1 MANQNNV
8 PYISCLDL
16 FKIYKAQD
24 LEVVALRGLDL
35 DVMAGEMVGIVG
47 ASGSGK
53 STFLNILAGYDKPS
67 AGEIRVGERN
77 LLHITAK
84 EAEDYRLRNVG
95 FVWQQTARNLVP
107 YLTALENVELPMILA
122 GRKAKYRV
130 ERSKELL
137 EAVGLSHRLNH
148 KPNQLSG
155 GEQQRVAIAI
165 ALSNEPELLLADEP
179 TGELDSE
186 TANEILD
193 IFKSLRDIYQTTIII
208 VTHDEA
214 VATRVDRVVIVRDGR
229 ASAEIVS
236 LPDFRRP
243 GAESNN
249 KSEFILVDSSGRLQ
263 LPREYVDNLRIKG
276 RARLGM
282 EEDHVVVYPESEK

>member
-1 MANQNNV
+1 MTINSKT

-35 DVMAGEMVGIVG
+35 EVMSGEIIAIVG

-77 LLHITAK
+77 LLHIDTK

-122 GRKAKYRV
+122 GFKAKYRI
-130 ERSKELL
+130 ERSTELL
-137 EAVGLSHRLNH
+137 GAVGLSHRLNH

-165 ALSNEPELLLADEP
+165 ALANEPELLLADEP

-186 TANEILD
+186 TSNEILD
-193 IFKSLRDIYQTTIII
+193 ILKNLRDIYDTTIII

-214 VATRVDRVVIVRDGR
+214 VSASVDRVVVVRDGR

-243 GAESNN
+243 GDMSNRT
-249 KSEFILVDSSGRLQ
+249 SEFILVDSSGRLQ

-276 RARLGM
+276 RARLVM
-282 EEDHVVVYPESEK
+282 EGDHVVVYPESEG

>member
-1 MANQNNV
+1 MTTNPKT

-35 DVMAGEMVGIVG
+35 EVMSGEIIAIVG

-77 LLHITAK
+77 LLHINTK

-122 GRKAKYRV
+122 GFKAKYG
-130 ERSKELL
+130 RSLW
-137 EAVGLSHRLNH
+137 SHHAQGAPR
-148 KPNQLSG
+148 
-155 GEQQRVAIAI
+155 
-165 ALSNEPELLLADEP
+165 
-179 TGELDSE
+179 
-186 TANEILD
+186 
-193 IFKSLRDIYQTTIII
+193 
-208 VTHDEA
+208 
-214 VATRVDRVVIVRDGR
+214 TRCPIMCGSCR
-229 ASAEIVS
+229 
-236 LPDFRRP
+236 FT
-243 GAESNN
+243 
-249 KSEFILVDSSGRLQ
+249 SGRTCL
-263 LPREYVDNLRIKG
+263 
-276 RARLGM
+276 
-282 EEDHVVVYPESEK
+282 

>member
-1 MANQNNV
+1 MTNQNNV

-35 DVMAGEMVGIVG
+35 DVMAGEMIGIVG

-77 LLHITAK
+77 LLHISAK
-84 EAEDYRLRNVG
+84 EAEDYRLHNVG

-122 GRKAKYRV
+122 GFKTNYRI
-130 ERSKELL
+130 ERAKELL

-193 IFKSLRDIYQTTIII
+193 IFKNLRDIYQTTIII

-214 VATRVDRVVIVRDGR
+214 VSTRVDRVVVVRDGR

-243 GAESNN
+243 GDGSANI
-249 KSEFILVDSSGRLQ
+249 SEFILVDSSGRLQ

-276 RARLGM
+276 RARLVM
-282 EEDHVVVYPESEK
+282 EENHVVVYPESER

>member
-1 MANQNNV
+1 MTTNPKT

-35 DVMAGEMVGIVG
+35 EVMPGEIIAIVG

-77 LLHITAK
+77 LLHINTK

-122 GRKAKYRV
+122 GFNAKYRI

-137 EAVGLSHRLNH
+137 DAVGLGHRLN
-148 KPNQLSG
+148 Q
-155 GEQQRVAIAI
+155 
-165 ALSNEPELLLADEP
+165 
-179 TGELDSE
+179 
-186 TANEILD
+186 
-193 IFKSLRDIYQTTIII
+193 
-208 VTHDEA
+208 
-214 VATRVDRVVIVRDGR
+214 
-229 ASAEIVS
+229 
-236 LPDFRRP
+236 
-243 GAESNN
+243 
-249 KSEFILVDSSGRLQ
+249 
-263 LPREYVDNLRIKG
+263 
-276 RARLGM
+276 
-282 EEDHVVVYPESEK
+282 